1 MKSRKHNITKG
12 LFIVYIIILTWII
25 LFKLQFDISSLETMN
40 LRSINLVPF
49 AGSLIIN
56 NRVDISEIILNVVIF
71 VPFGIYVCMLK
82 EEWSF
87 IKKVIPI
94 FITSLAFE
102 TLQYIFALGA
112 SDITDLIGN
121 TLGGIIGIAVFMLL
135 SKIFK
140 NNTIKIINVLALI
153 VTIIV
158 VLFLGLV
165 ILQTY
170 RNKYICLA

>member
-56 NRVDISEIILNVVIF
+56 NRVDISEIILNVAIF

-102 TLQYIFALGA
+102 TLQYIFA

-140 NNTIKIINVLALI
+140 NNTIKIINILALI

-165 ILQTY
+165 IFANL
-170 RNKYICLA
+170 

>member
-1 MKSRKHNITKG
+1 MYAKRRME
-12 LFIVYIIILTWII
+12 LY
-25 LFKLQFDISSLETMN
+25 
-40 LRSINLVPF
+40 
-49 AGSLIIN
+49 
-56 NRVDISEIILNVVIF
+56 
-71 VPFGIYVCMLK
+71 
-82 EEWSF
+82 
-87 IKKVIPI
+87 KKVIPI

-140 NNTIKIINVLALI
+140 NNTIKIINILALI

-165 ILQTY
+165 IFANL
-170 RNKYICLA
+170 

>member
-40 LRSINLVPF
+40 LRSINLIPF

-56 NRVDISEIILNVVIF
+56 NRVDISEIILNVAIF

-82 EEWSF
+82 EECSF

-94 FITSLAFE
+94 FITSLVFE

-165 ILQTY
+165 IFANL
-170 RNKYICLA
+170 

>member
-40 LRSINLVPF
+40 LRSINLIPF

-56 NRVDISEIILNVVIF
+56 NRVDISEIILNVAIF

-94 FITSLAFE
+94 FITSLVFE

-165 ILQTY
+165 IFANL
-170 RNKYICLA
+170 

>member
-1 MKSRKHNITKG
+1 M
-12 LFIVYIIILTWII
+12 
-25 LFKLQFDISSLETMN
+25 QFDISSLETMN
-40 LRSINLVPF
+40 LRSINLIPF

-56 NRVDISEIILNVVIF
+56 NRVDISEIILNVAIF

-94 FITSLAFE
+94 FITSLVFE

-165 ILQTY
+165 IFANL
-170 RNKYICLA
+170 

>member
-1 MKSRKHNITKG
+1 MKSRKHSITKG
-12 LFIVYIIILTWII
+12 LFIVYIIVLTWII

-82 EEWSF
+82 EKWSF

-140 NNTIKIINVLALI
+140 NNAIKIINVLALI

-165 ILQTY
+165 IFANL
-170 RNKYICLA
+170 

>member
-1 MKSRKHNITKG
+1 
-12 LFIVYIIILTWII
+12 
-25 LFKLQFDISSLETMN
+25 KLQFDISSLETMN
-40 LRSINLVPF
+40 LRSINLIPF

-56 NRVDISEIILNVVIF
+56 NRVDISEIILNVAIF

-94 FITSLAFE
+94 FITSLVFE

-165 ILQTY
+165 IFANL
-170 RNKYICLA
+170 

>member
-1 MKSRKHNITKG
+1 
-12 LFIVYIIILTWII
+12 VYIIILTWII

-40 LRSINLVPF
+40 LRSINLIPF

-56 NRVDISEIILNVVIF
+56 NRVDISEIILNVAIF

-94 FITSLAFE
+94 FITSLVFE

-165 ILQTY
+165 IFANL
-170 RNKYICLA
+170 

>member
-40 LRSINLVPF
+40 LRSINLIPF

-56 NRVDISEIILNVVIF
+56 NRVDISEIILNVAIF

-94 FITSLAFE
+94 FITSLVFE

-135 SKIFK
+135 SKIFN

-165 ILQTY
+165 IFANL
-170 RNKYICLA
+170 

>member
-25 LFKLQFDISSLETMN
+25 LFKLQFDISSIEIMN

-56 NRVDISEIILNVVIF
+56 NRVDISEIILNVAIF

-165 ILQTY
+165 IFANL
-170 RNKYICLA
+170 

>member
-1 MKSRKHNITKG
+1 MKSKKYNITKG
-12 LFIVYIIILTWII
+12 LFIAYIIILTWII
-25 LFKLQFDISSLETMN
+25 LFKLQFDVSSIETMN

-56 NRVDISEIILNVVIF
+56 NKVDISEIILNVAIF
-71 VPFGIYVCMLK
+71 IPFGIYICMLK

-140 NNTIKIINVLALI
+140 NNTIKIINILAFI

-165 ILQTY
+165 IFANL
-170 RNKYICLA
+170 

>member
-1 MKSRKHNITKG
+1 KHNITKG

-40 LRSINLVPF
+40 LRSINLIPF

-56 NRVDISEIILNVVIF
+56 NRVDISEIILNVAIF

-94 FITSLAFE
+94 FITSLVFE

-165 ILQTY
+165 IFANL
-170 RNKYICLA
+170 

>member
-40 LRSINLVPF
+40 LRSINLIPF
-49 AGSLIIN
+49 AGSRIIN
-56 NRVDISEIILNVVIF
+56 NRVDISEIILNVAIF

-94 FITSLAFE
+94 FITSLVFE

-165 ILQTY
+165 IFANL
-170 RNKYICLA
+170 

>member
-1 MKSRKHNITKG
+1 RKHNITKG

-40 LRSINLVPF
+40 LRSINLIPF

-56 NRVDISEIILNVVIF
+56 NRVDISEIILNVAIF

-94 FITSLAFE
+94 FITSLVFE

-165 ILQTY
+165 IFANL
-170 RNKYICLA
+170 

>member
-40 LRSINLVPF
+40 LRSINLIPF

-56 NRVDISEIILNVVIF
+56 NRVDISEIILNVAIF

-82 EEWSF
+82 EECSF

-94 FITSLAFE
+94 FITSLVFE

-135 SKIFK
+135 SKKFK

-165 ILQTY
+165 IFANL
-170 RNKYICLA
+170 

>member
-12 LFIVYIIILTWII
+12 LFIVYIIVLTWII
-25 LFKLQFDISSLETMN
+25 LFKLQFDISTLETMN

-56 NRVDISEIILNVVIF
+56 NRVDISEIILNVAIF
-71 VPFGIYVCMLK
+71 IPFGIYVCMLK

-87 IKKVIPI
+87 IKKVAPI
-94 FITSLAFE
+94 FGVSLAFE

-140 NNTIKIINVLALI
+140 NNTIKIINILALI

-165 ILQTY
+165 IFSNL
-170 RNKYICLA
+170 

>member
-25 LFKLQFDISSLETMN
+25 LFKLQFDISSLEPMN

-56 NRVDISEIILNVVIF
+56 NRVDISEIILNVAIF

-165 ILQTY
+165 IFANL
-170 RNKYICLA
+170 

>member
-40 LRSINLVPF
+40 LRSINLIPF

-56 NRVDISEIILNVVIF
+56 NRVDISEIILNVAIF

-94 FITSLAFE
+94 FITSLVFE

-165 ILQTY
+165 FLQTY
-170 RNKYICLA
+170 

>member
-1 MKSRKHNITKG
+1 KHNITKG

-56 NRVDISEIILNVVIF
+56 NRVDISEIILNVAIF

-82 EEWSF
+82 EEWRF

-102 TLQYIFALGA
+102 TFQYIFALGA

-165 ILQTY
+165 IFANL
-170 RNKYICLA
+170 

>member
-25 LFKLQFDISSLETMN
+25 LFKLQFDISSIETMN

-153 VTIIV
+153 VTISV

-165 ILQTY
+165 IFANL
-170 RNKYICLA
+170 

>member
-56 NRVDISEIILNVVIF
+56 NRVDISEIILNVAIF

-121 TLGGIIGIAVFMLL
+121 TLGGIIGL

-165 ILQTY
+165 IFANL
-170 RNKYICLA
+170 

>member
-56 NRVDISEIILNVVIF
+56 NRVDISEIILNVAIF

-94 FITSLAFE
+94 FITSLVFE

-165 ILQTY
+165 IFANL
-170 RNKYICLA
+170 

>member
-1 MKSRKHNITKG
+1 MKSKKYNITKG

-25 LFKLQFDISSLETMN
+25 LFKLQFDVSSIETMN

-56 NRVDISEIILNVVIF
+56 NKVDISGIILNVAIF
-71 VPFGIYVCMLK
+71 IPFGIYICMLK

-140 NNTIKIINVLALI
+140 NNTIKIINILAFI

-165 ILQTY
+165 IFANL
-170 RNKYICLA
+170 

>member
-1 MKSRKHNITKG
+1 MTKG

-56 NRVDISEIILNVVIF
+56 NRVDISEIILNVAIF

-82 EEWSF
+82 EEWRF

-102 TLQYIFALGA
+102 TFQYIFALGA

-165 ILQTY
+165 IFANL
-170 RNKYICLA
+170 

>member
-1 MKSRKHNITKG
+1 MKSKKYNITKG

-25 LFKLQFDISSLETMN
+25 LFKLQFDVSSIETMN

-56 NRVDISEIILNVVIF
+56 NKVDISEIILNVAIF
-71 VPFGIYVCMLK
+71 IPFGIYICMLK

-140 NNTIKIINVLALI
+140 NNTIKIINILAFI

-158 VLFLGLV
+158 VLFLGLSYFCKL
-165 ILQTY
+165 IE
-170 RNKYICLA
+170 ISI

>member
-56 NRVDISEIILNVVIF
+56 NRVDISEIILNVAIF

-102 TLQYIFALGA
+102 TFQYIFALGA

-165 ILQTY
+165 IFANL
-170 RNKYICLA
+170 

>member
-12 LFIVYIIILTWII
+12 LFIVYIIVLTWII

-56 NRVDISEIILNVVIF
+56 NRVDTSEIILNVVIF

-82 EEWSF
+82 EKWSF

-140 NNTIKIINVLALI
+140 NNAIKIINVLALI

-165 ILQTY
+165 IFANL
-170 RNKYICLA
+170 

>member
-49 AGSLIIN
+49 TGSLIIN
-56 NRVDISEIILNVVIF
+56 DRVDISEIILNVVIF

-165 ILQTY
+165 IFANL
-170 RNKYICLA
+170 

>member
-71 VPFGIYVCMLK
+71 VPFGIYVYAKRRMELY
-82 EEWSF
+82 
-87 IKKVIPI
+87 KKVIPI